1 MRIYYRG
8 PDALITDEHF
18 IWKTKTP
25 RAIAVR
31 ELRNIGLARGETTR
45 GLSATT
51 IAIGTAT
58 IALAV
63 AGWLM
68 LGTGLSYGLIA
79 GALAGTTVTVTTWQ
93 KRNVRSWE
101 LRATLRGTPITLF
114 SSLDE
119 RTFNQVTRAL
129 RRAVEEEHRARS
141 DRRLAAAR

>member
-8 PDALITDEHF
+8 PDALVTDEHF

-25 RAIAVR
+25 RAVAVR
-31 ELRNIGLARGETTR
+31 ELRNIGLARGETTH

-51 IAIGTAT
+51 IAVGTAT

-63 AGWLM
+63 TGWL
-68 LGTGLSYGLIA
+68 LFGTGLGYGLIA
-79 GALAGTTVTVTTWQ
+79 GALAGMTLTLATWQ
-93 KRNVRSWE
+93 KRHVRSWE

-119 RTFNQVTRAL
+119 RSFNQVTRAL
-129 RRAVEEEHRARS
+129 RRAVEEEQRARS
-141 DRRLAAAR
+141 ARRLAAA